1 MQTVN
6 RVLTCSF
13 AQPLSL
19 DECKCRAESL
29 GMSTVLYTY
38 RPKML
43 CIRYRGLLG
52 SCSLILF
59 GSGKARYMGKSES
72 ALKHLLHL
80 EPELVPTRRLTPLYE
95 STRTVRIQLE
105 KVSPASFPLNVREL
119 PIGCL
124 WEPELFPAIQFMQ
137 WHPICVNLFHTG
149 VAMVLGHTTDA
160 QLFVIQTALH
170 DFVQT
175 HCVHK

>member
-13 AQPLSL
+13 ARPLSL
-19 DECKCRAESL
+19 EECKSRAESL
-29 GMSTVLYTY
+29 GMSTALYKY
-38 RPKML
+38 RPQML
-43 CIRYRGLLG
+43 CIRYRGKLG

-59 GSGKARYMGKSES
+59 RSGKARYMGKSES
-72 ALKHLLHL
+72 ALNYLLQL
-80 EPELVPTRRLTPLYE
+80 ENNLVPTRRLAPLCE
-95 STRTVRIQLE
+95 STRTVRLQLE
-105 KVSPASFPLNVREL
+105 KVSPGCFPLNVREL
-119 PIGCL
+119 PKGCL

-149 VAMVLGHTTDA
+149 VAMVLGRTTDA
-160 QLFVIQTALH
+160 QLVNIQTALQ